1 MTEDKL
7 KYISTNLLQGLKN
20 VGLTEIEDRG
30 PQYLLKF
37 VGGDVPDYTWKEY
50 ISQVSKIISAYP
62 GSVLKSLTSD
72 YGTWNLE
79 LAVDKESEKQ
89 FSETDECNQCYMIAF
104 KGNDWSDCLDLIRD
118 FIFKHQ
124 DQGARVTKMEI
135 ECPGDNFYIK
145 IALDKELTKRFSFI
159 NIKPEKEGTFKAEAT
174 KHNMTVQEFA
184 DEVLGHKDKYTPQ
197 MVRKAVFAKNAANW
211 KHGRK
216 KE

>member
-37 VGGDVPDYTWKEY
+37 VGGDVPDYTWREY
-50 ISQVSKIISAYP
+50 IAQVSKIISAYP
-62 GSVLKSLTSD
+62 GSVLKNLTSD

-79 LAVDKESEKQ
+79 LAIDKEEEKQ
-89 FSETDECNQCYMIAF
+89 FSDTCDGCDQCYMIALR
-104 KGNDWSDCLDLIRD
+104 GNDWSDCLDLIRD

-124 DQGARVTKMEI
+124 DQGARIRKMEI

-159 NIKPEKEGTFKAEAT
+159 HIKPEKEGTFKAEAT
-174 KHNMTVQEFA
+174 KHGMTVDEFMN
-184 DEVLGHKDKYTPQ
+184 EVLGHKDKYSTS
-197 MVRKAVFAKNAANW
+197 MVRKAQFVKNAKSWN
-211 KHGRK
+211 HK
-216 KE
+216 KKQ